1 MPRPAANQ
9 MPLGFMELTAF
20 ARAHNLDARRALRI
34 LEALDRELYGA
45 VLLKTAGGP
54 NRMGKVYVRA
64 DIMDRLGVERVLG
77 LPQLARE
84 VHKQRRKARSRFAK
98 LEARIEVLETTLA
111 ELRSNLSHSDP
122 INAVQDHHTHSLR
135 TG

>member
-1 MPRPAANQ
+1 MPRPATNQ
-9 MPLGFMELTAF
+9 TPLGFMELPAF
-20 ARAHNLDARRALRI
+20 ARAHNLDARRALRL

-54 NRMGKVYVRA
+54 DRMGKVYVRA
-64 DIMDRLGVERVLG
+64 DVMDRLGAERVLG

-98 LEARIEVLETTLA
+98 LEARVVALEA
-111 ELRSNLSHSDP
+111 RIDEIVANVGGSEP
-122 INAVQDHHTHSLR
+122 INTVQDHPSHTLR